1 MYIINIFI
9 RSNQILLGLLYID
22 VSILLRN
29 INNRCFKFIKRNINS
44 SKRFQINV
52 LIKEKNIAS
61 YYRLD

>member
-9 RSNQILLGLLYID
+9 RSNQILPGLLYID

-44 SKRFQINV
+44 SNDFK
-52 LIKEKNIAS
+52 
-61 YYRLD
+61 